1 MRARHSALPLA
12 RVLALALGAVLL
24 AGEALVPAKAGLG
37 DQVAS
42 VQADRVSMKGQLRTR
57 SEPGYSVQEITAAN
71 GALVREYVAPS
82 GVVFAVSWSGRTMP
96 NLQQTLGTYFA
107 QYVTAAKTQ
116 RASGRHSGHHHLEIH
131 APSLVVHAGGHM
143 RQYFGLA
150 YVPSLVPQNLS
161 ISDLQ

>member
-1 MRARHSALPLA
+1 MKAFGPTLSVAA
-12 RVLALALGAVLL
+12 GLGALM
-24 AGEALVPAKAGLG
+24 LVGGAMRPARAGLG
-37 DQVAS
+37 DTVAS

-57 SEPGYSVQEITAAN
+57 SEAGYSVQEITAAN
-71 GALVREYVAPS
+71 GVVVREFVSPS
-82 GVVFAVSWSGRTMP
+82 GVVFAVSWSGPAMP

-107 QYVTAAKTQ
+107 QYRTAALAQ
-116 RASGRHSGHHHLEIH
+116 RTAGQRTGHHHLEIR

-161 ISDLQ
+161 VSDLH